1 MGQIQV
7 HTVCYHDSL
16 FVVTYMQNCAYSIDL
31 VCVYVHIPHVIFL
44 CIHIRVFMQAWLGL
58 MVVFS
63 FSSQSF
69 SGTVY
74 TFGFGSDHDSNLLE
88 AVSRQGSGVYY
99 FIDSTEKVKPLKV
112 PVHL

>member
-1 MGQIQV
+1 MCI
-7 HTVCYHDSL
+7 C
-16 FVVTYMQNCAYSIDL
+16 TYSPCD
-31 VCVYVHIPHVIFL
+31 IPL
-44 CIHIRVFMQAWLGL
+44 CIHIRVFMHIWLGL

>member
-1 MGQIQV
+1 MCI
-7 HTVCYHDSL
+7 C
-16 FVVTYMQNCAYSIDL
+16 TYSPCD
-31 VCVYVHIPHVIFL
+31 IPL

-74 TFGFGSDHDSNLLE
+74 TFGFGSYHNSNLLE